1 MNNSTIGKFQLI
13 GKLGSG
19 GMAQVYE
26 AIHPQL
32 NRRIAIKVIH
42 NFLAEDSTFLARF
55 QREAQ
60 SVAAL
65 RHPHIVQVYDF
76 DITPDNQSYMVMEFI
91 DGRNLRDHLQILHDQ
106 GKHLPLDEAFTIVH
120 QVGNALAYAH
130 RQGMIH
136 RDVKPANI
144 MINQEGQ
151 AILTDFGLAKILAG
165 SRHTD
170 TGALVGTPAYMA
182 PEQCQGELGDGRAD
196 LYALGI
202 ILYELVTGRPPF
214 IAETLL
220 GLITQQVNEPP
231 PSPLTF
237 NPTLP
242 PWLEAIIL
250 KALAKNPADRY
261 QSVEALL
268 AALDQPQPSAVLPP
282 PVPTPLAP
290 TAPAAMQR
298 KQATLLFSDIVDST
312 HMGQYLDP
320 EDVVEIMNGA
330 LRRLAAVIEQHGG
343 HVLRFMGDG
352 LKAIFGAP
360 VAREDDAERAVRAG
374 LAILETAQAYALEV
388 ANRWRIDN
396 FQVRV
401 GINTGLVAL
410 GEGVEGANTA
420 MGAAVNLAARMESA
434 APHGGLLISH
444 HTFQHVRGI
453 FDVQPLEPLQVK
465 GVDEP
470 VPVYRVMRA
479 KPRAFRLGRRGVEGI
494 ATPMVGREAE
504 LRQLQEAFETAVDE
518 GERQMITIRAE
529 AGVGK
534 SRLLDEFITWLELR
548 PTSTYY
554 FKGRARQ
561 EMQSQAYSL
570 LRDLFASRF
579 QIQESDRAT
588 EAQQKMEQGVA
599 AALGTSEASRMK
611 AHILGKLLGFD
622 LDNSSYLAG
631 VLQDSQELRD
641 RALIYMADYFQALA
655 AHFPVVILL
664 EDIHWADD
672 SSLDLLGR
680 LALAVDRQRLL
691 IVGAARPDL
700 WQRRPHWGEGQPW
713 HGRCDLRPLSK
724 RDGRRQVTAILQKV
738 SNLPES
744 LRDLVADKAE
754 GNPYYAEELVRML
767 IEDGIILTG
776 GDTWRVE
783 LARLTDWRVP
793 PTLTGILQARLDSLS
808 PLERTELQRA
818 SVVGRI
824 FWDDTV
830 ARLDESGVGR
840 QTETLYT
847 TFHTLR
853 RREMI
858 FQREPSAFAGTQEY
872 IFKHALLRE
881 VTYESV
887 LKRLRRVYHG
897 LVAEWL
903 MNRSGDRLEEY
914 TGLIADHLEQAGRS
928 AEAVPYLRRAGE
940 QAQARFANAEA
951 VVFLGRALAL
961 LPDTAVTERYE
972 LLLAREAIYNL
983 LGQRDAQT
991 ADLDSL
997 EKLAETLGDA
1007 RRAEVLQR
1015 QAQYAEHMGDFVRAR
1030 AQLEQSLTIAQ
1041 TLNNQAMAA
1050 DALYYLGVIAS
1061 RQASYAEALEKLE
1074 HSLALV
1080 RTVTDPLVESKI
1092 LRAMGVVAW
1101 YLGHYTESAAYY
1113 QQSLALAR
1121 AIGHRRFES
1130 YCLGNLGLVASN
1142 IGDPDQARV
1151 YHEQSLAIS
1160 RAIGDRAAQ
1169 GRTLNNLGE
1178 TACTVGEYAQGQA
1191 YLAESLR
1198 LARLVG
1204 NRPSENLAL
1213 LNLARVA
1220 LALAEYD
1227 TARTSFSQVLATA
1240 QAIGDRRQQGSA
1252 RQGLGSTALE
1262 EGRLQDAT
1270 GHFQEALQLWQELG
1284 LLRSLDARIGLAR
1297 VALAQGEH
1305 KDALAWVEPA
1315 LAALATQGEGDAFD
1329 PMRIH
1334 LTCYQVLQVN
1344 EDSRAPDI
1352 LRQAHTLLQEQ
1363 AARIPDEATRQSF
1376 LEKVLV
1382 HREILQAFAA
1392 LSQEEADH
1400 TDFYR

>member
-1 MNNSTIGKFQLI
+1 
-13 GKLGSG
+13 
-19 GMAQVYE
+19 
-26 AIHPQL
+26 
-32 NRRIAIKVIH
+32 
-42 NFLAEDSTFLARF
+42 
-55 QREAQ
+55 
-60 SVAAL
+60 
-65 RHPHIVQVYDF
+65 
-76 DITPDNQSYMVMEFI
+76 
-91 DGRNLRDHLQILHDQ
+91 
-106 GKHLPLDEAFTIVH
+106 
-120 QVGNALAYAH
+120 
-130 RQGMIH
+130 
-136 RDVKPANI
+136 
-144 MINQEGQ
+144 
-151 AILTDFGLAKILAG
+151 
-165 SRHTD
+165 
-170 TGALVGTPAYMA
+170 
-182 PEQCQGELGDGRAD
+182 
-196 LYALGI
+196 
-202 ILYELVTGRPPF
+202 
-214 IAETLL
+214 
-220 GLITQQVNEPP
+220 
-231 PSPLTF
+231 
-237 NPTLP
+237 
-242 PWLEAIIL
+242 
-250 KALAKNPADRY
+250 
-261 QSVEALL
+261 
-268 AALDQPQPSAVLPP
+268 
-282 PVPTPLAP
+282 
-290 TAPAAMQR
+290 
-298 KQATLLFSDIVDST
+298 
-312 HMGQYLDP
+312 
-320 EDVVEIMNGA
+320 
-330 LRRLAAVIEQHGG
+330 
-343 HVLRFMGDG
+343 
-352 LKAIFGAP
+352 
-360 VAREDDAERAVRAG
+360 
-374 LAILETAQAYALEV
+374 
-388 ANRWRIDN
+388 
-396 FQVRV
+396 
-401 GINTGLVAL
+401 
-410 GEGVEGANTA
+410 
-420 MGAAVNLAARMESA
+420 
-434 APHGGLLISH
+434 
-444 HTFQHVRGI
+444 
-453 FDVQPLEPLQVK
+453 
-465 GVDEP
+465 
-470 VPVYRVMRA
+470 
-479 KPRAFRLGRRGVEGI
+479 
-494 ATPMVGREAE
+494 
-504 LRQLQEAFETAVDE
+504 
-518 GERQMITIRAE
+518 
-529 AGVGK
+529 
-534 SRLLDEFITWLELR
+534 
-548 PTSTYY
+548 
-554 FKGRARQ
+554 
-561 EMQSQAYSL
+561 
-570 LRDLFASRF
+570 
-579 QIQESDRAT
+579 
-588 EAQQKMEQGVA
+588 MEQGVA

-631 VLQDSQELRD
+631 MLQDSQELRD

-847 TFHTLR
+847 TFHALR

-1080 RTVTDPLVESKI
+1080 RAVTDPLVESKI

-1113 QQSLALAR
+1113 QQSLGLAR

-1227 TARTSFSQVLATA
+1227 TARTSFAQVLATA

-1252 RQGLGSTALE
+1252 RQGLGNTALE

-1334 LTCYQVLQVN
+1334 LTCYQALQVN
-1344 EDSRAPDI
+1344 GDSRAPDI

-1363 AARIPDEATRQSF
+1363 AARIPDEATRHSF
-1376 LEKVLV
+1376 LDKVLV
-1382 HREILQAFAA
+1382 HREILQAFVA
-1392 LSQEEADH
+1392 LSQQGAGN
-1400 TDFYR
+1400 TDSHP